1 MNQQVNYTKILATIG
16 DRTGAPDML
25 EKLVESGVNMIRLNF
40 SHGTQA
46 EHAARIKAVRDVEKK
61 TGKPLGILA
70 DLQGPKYR
78 IGTVKDGIILK
89 EGQEFIFTLDEIEG
103 DDRHVHLPH
112 EDIFR
117 VILPKTTILMDD
129 GKLRLSVTKV
139 GTSEF
144 TAIVTTGGPLKS
156 RKGVNVP
163 DVVLDTKPLTEKDLS
178 DLAFALDHG
187 VDGVALS
194 FVQRASDVIDAKA
207 LIKGRAFVLSK
218 IEKPA
223 ALDDIDDIIQ
233 ASDAIMI
240 ARGDLGVELPAELV
254 PSVQKK
260 LLRKCRQVGK
270 PVVVATQMLESMIE
284 APTPTR
290 AEASDV
296 ANAVFDGT
304 DTVML
309 SAETAAGAYP
319 IEAVSIMS
327 RIVANTEAH
336 IAKHPQD
343 GPAQL
348 QVEPSIYHAV
358 AQAAVKLADDIDA
371 AALVVF
377 TATGNTAVRV
387 ARERPQLPFIVLTPE
402 QDVQRRLSMLWGAR
416 SFLQAETDYETA
428 VQEARQLVLDNK
440 IGRAG
445 EQIIVVAGIPFGK
458 SGSTNSMRV
467 VDL

>member
-1 MNQQVNYTKILATIG
+1 MKTQHYTKILATIG
-16 DRTGAPDML
+16 DVSGTEAMI
-25 EKLVESGVNMIRLNF
+25 ESLVNTGVNMFRLNF
-40 SHGTQA
+40 SHGTQD
-46 EHAARIKAVRDVEKK
+46 EHAARVTAIRNVEKK
-61 TGKPLGILA
+61 IGQPLGILA
-70 DLQGPKYR
+70 DMQGPKYR
-78 IGTVKDGIILK
+78 VGVVKDGVVLR
-89 EGQEFIFTLDEIEG
+89 EGQDYCFTLDECEG
-103 DDRHVHLPH
+103 DADRVYLPH

-129 GKLRLSVTKV
+129 GKLRLRVSQV
-139 GTSEF
+139 GTREF
-144 TAIVTTGGPLKS
+144 TAVVETGGPLKS

-178 DLAFALDHG
+178 DLAFALDQG
-187 VDGVALS
+187 VDGIALS
-194 FVQRASDVIDAKA
+194 FVQRASDVIEAKA

-240 ARGDLGVELPAELV
+240 ARGDLGVELPAEIV
-254 PSVQKK
+254 PSVQKR

-284 APTPTR
+284 SPTPTR

-296 ANAVFDGT
+296 ANAVFDGA

-319 IEAVSIMS
+319 VEAVDIMA
-327 RIVANTEAH
+327 RIIRNTEAH

-343 GPAQL
+343 GPSQL
-348 QVEPSIYHAV
+348 KVEPSVYHAV
-358 AQAAVKLADDIDA
+358 AQSAVKLADDIDA

-387 ARERPQLPFIVLTPE
+387 SRERPQRALVVMTPNL
-402 QDVQRRLSMLWGAR
+402 DVQRRLSMLWGAL
-416 SFLQAETDYETA
+416 SYLQSETDYETA
-428 VQEARQLVLDNK
+428 VSEARKLVLEQK
-440 IGRAG
+440 IGVIG
-445 EQIIVVAGIPFGK
+445 QKIIVVAGIPFGQ

>member
-1 MNQQVNYTKILATIG
+1 MTAVHFTKILATIG
-16 DRTGAPDML
+16 DKTGTEEML
-25 EKLVESGVNMIRLNF
+25 LKLVESGINMVRLNF
-40 SHGTQA
+40 SHGTQD
-46 EHAARIKAVRDVEKK
+46 EHAARIKVIRNVEKK

-70 DLQGPKYR
+70 DMQGPKYR
-78 IGTVKDGIILK
+78 VGVVKEGVVLK
-89 EGQEFIFTLDEIEG
+89 EGQEFIFTMDECEG
-103 DDRHVHLPH
+103 DETRVYLPH

-129 GKLRLSVTKV
+129 GKLRLRVSQV
-139 GTSEF
+139 GTREF
-144 TAIVTTGGPLKS
+144 TAIVQTGGPLKS

-163 DVVLDTKPLTEKDLS
+163 DVVLDTKPLTPKDLS
-178 DLAFALDHG
+178 DLAFALEHG
-187 VDGVALS
+187 VDGIALS
-194 FVQRASDVIDAKA
+194 FVQRASDVIEAKA

-223 ALDDIDDIIQ
+223 ALDDIDDIIA

-240 ARGDLGVELPAELV
+240 ARGDLGVELPAEVV
-254 PSVQKK
+254 PSVQKR

-296 ANAVFDGT
+296 ANAVFDGA

-319 IEAVSIMS
+319 IEAVSIMA
-327 RIVANTEAH
+327 RIIGNTEAH

-348 QVEPSIYHAV
+348 QVEPSVYHAV
-358 AQAAVKLADDIDA
+358 AQAAVKLADDINA

-387 ARERPQLPFIVLTPE
+387 SRERPQLPLVVMTPE
-402 QDVQRRLSMLWGAR
+402 IDVQRRLSMLWGAR
-416 SFLQAETDYETA
+416 SYLQGETDYETA
-428 VQEARQLVLDNK
+428 VQEARHLVLSQN
-440 IGRAG
+440 IGTPG
-445 EQIIVVAGIPFGK
+445 QQIIVVAGIPFGK

>member
-1 MNQQVNYTKILATIG
+1 MTAVHYTKILATIG
-16 DRTGAPDML
+16 DKTGTEDML
-25 EKLVESGVNMIRLNF
+25 IKLVESGINMVRLNF
-40 SHGTQA
+40 SHGTQD
-46 EHAARIKAVRDVEKK
+46 EHAARIKVIRNVEKK
-61 TGKPLGILA
+61 TGQPLGILA
-70 DLQGPKYR
+70 DMQGPKYR
-78 IGTVKDGIILK
+78 VGVVKEGVVLT
-89 EGQEFIFTLDEIEG
+89 EGQEFIFTMDECEG
-103 DDRHVHLPH
+103 DETRVYLPH

-129 GKLRLSVTKV
+129 GKLRLRVSQV
-139 GTSEF
+139 GTREF
-144 TAIVTTGGPLKS
+144 TAIVQTGGPLKS

-163 DVVLDTKPLTEKDLS
+163 DVVLDTKPLTPKDLS
-178 DLAFALDHG
+178 DLAFALEHG
-187 VDGVALS
+187 VDGIALS
-194 FVQRASDVIDAKA
+194 FVQRASDVIEAKA

-223 ALDDIDDIIQ
+223 ALDDIDDIIA

-240 ARGDLGVELPAELV
+240 ARGDLGVELPAEVV
-254 PSVQKK
+254 PSVQKR

-296 ANAVFDGT
+296 ANAVFDGA

-319 IEAVSIMS
+319 IEAVSIMA
-327 RIVANTEAH
+327 RIIGNTEAH

-348 QVEPSIYHAV
+348 KVEPSVYHAV
-358 AQAAVKLADDIDA
+358 AQAAVKLADDINA

-387 ARERPQLPFIVLTPE
+387 SRERPQLPLVVMTPE
-402 QDVQRRLSMLWGAR
+402 IDVQRRLSMLWGAR
-416 SFLQAETDYETA
+416 SYLQGETDYETA
-428 VQEARQLVLDNK
+428 VQEARHLVLSQN
-440 IGRAG
+440 IGTPG
-445 EQIIVVAGIPFGK
+445 QQIIVVAGIPFGK